1 MQRLV
6 PHTVSSMIMYL
17 IAMSSVVLC
26 MSDMSGIQYRVL
38 NKKKGPA
45 VWVCVMNIDHNE
57 LE

>member
-45 VWVCVMNIDHNE
+45 VWVRVMNIDHNE